1 MMKQI
6 LGKNDSKTVQEILG
20 KNVEVFW
27 QNVQQMLKQILGNN
41 DNKTI

>member
-1 MMKQI
+1 MLRCFGKTFSSMMKQI

-27 QNVQQMLKQILGNN
+27 QNV
-41 DNKTI
+41 